1 MTTLQEVID
10 TRQLYYLE
18 MQVEK
23 LLLLNEMEPINEN
36 QWLALH
42 YMQFN
47 ILLLSDERSSQN

>member
-1 MTTLQEVID
+1 MTLQEVID